1 MEPKVSVKIAKDKKS
16 ATASGNFQ
24 GLYARIAYTYTLNGS
39 TGLFVTQGV
48 LNPNGVILMP
58 RFGLGGLKLE
68 KLNVALVKSLE
79 DINSPSPKVVAS
91 DFTTL

>member
-1 MEPKVSVKIAKDKKS
+1 
-16 ATASGNFQ
+16 
-24 GLYARIAYTYTLNGS
+24 
-39 TGLFVTQGV
+39 
-48 LNPNGVILMP
+48 MP